1 MISKNSVRNITEGV
15 FTPDYSSIYRKYT
28 ADTPSGTMLTTNVIK
43 QSATV
48 DLIDNENI
56 NDSEYKIKEAEKII
70 SKNILYAIYNFN
82 ISSKYCNY
90 SNYIGQHIH
99 TYNYTN
105 LDNPEIPSFKKL
117 NLYLDEIGII
127 LNNHNGIIINNDIAI
142 QLCSTLQEF
151 IEEIKECTIDVY
163 SLVMDNKIY
172 NVTAD
177 NFIINSEKLFKG
189 VSEFNT
195 KRFIGDNQ
203 NVNSYFDDV
212 KTNYCDIA
220 KSVAGY
226 NDGLHK
232 VIIKLNNIMNRLS
245 KSENTY
251 SQLTLQINGKKEE
264 LRKVLYTFAMKYLNA
279 ANILY
284 SIKASCICEYLQPS
298 SSDYDDIKTFEDKSF
313 DLDEYDI
320 DDNFDESFD
329 FEKEFVDFSYKTIE
343 LETAFFGYNFKTML
357 LEADTATS
365 TDQPKPN
372 SATST
377 DQPKPNSAD
386 VYSYKDPGGETTGFA
401 SSLQSLWNTIM
412 EFLTSLFNKL
422 KFATTQASNKLNELF
437 NNMSSMSIIAGNLV
451 KSDDGYSYKVYSV
464 SPKKVNERINTIKKF
479 PTIQSVVGINSAQD
493 VEEWVKNKDKME
505 KYTNPSSSDFA
516 KMCEDSIIV
525 KNGVTNFINGC
536 YKQIS
541 EDINTNKNN
550 NDNKESID
558 TVGNVFK
565 EPITKK
571 CIKNYF
577 AGYEINDVTQK
588 YKDIKDE
595 NVETTKKGI
604 LSSII
609 TVGQLKQMG
618 VEAIKNDIQTIPITN
633 LINNSITLINQSQSF
648 IDRLGNLLNDSAVK
662 KESVNLTVEKV
673 LEEYFAETEKVD
685 ANTNNKTTN
694 TNNKTT
700 NNNTNTNNK
709 TTNNNNTNNK
719 TTNNN
724 NTNNKTTNNTN
735 TNNKTTNNN
744 TNTNNNNKTTNNNTN
759 EKVDGLV
766 ELRNLLAKTIN
777 VYCNGYVSTTAS
789 AMSEVYSQLCNNYY
803 NIFNALLE
811 SPLQIAEQQNNQ
823 QQPQQ
828 NNQQNNQQQPQQ
840 NNQQNNQQQPQQ
852 NNQQ

>member
-28 ADTPSGTMLTTNVIK
+28 ADTPSGAMLTTNVIK

-172 NVTAD
+172 NVTVD

-189 VSEFNT
+189 ISEFST
-195 KRFIGDNQ
+195 RRFIGDNQ

-284 SIKASCICEYLQPS
+284 SIKASCIQEYLQPS

-313 DLDEYDI
+313 DLDEYNI
-320 DDNFDESFD
+320 DNNFDTLDESFD
-329 FEKEFVDFSYKTIE
+329 FEKEFVDFSYKTID

-357 LEADTATS
+357 LEADTTTS

-372 SATST
+372 ST
-377 DQPKPNSAD
+377 DK
-386 VYSYKDPGGETTGFA
+386 YSYKDPGGETPGFA
-401 SSLQSLWNTIM
+401 SLLQSLWNKII

-437 NNMSSMSIIAGNLV
+437 NNTSSMSTIAGNLV
-451 KSDDGYSYKVYSV
+451 KSDDNYSYKVYSV
-464 SPKKVNERINTIKKF
+464 SPKKVNERINTIKNF
-479 PTIQSVVGINSAQD
+479 PTIQSVVQIKSAQD
-493 VEEWVKNKDKME
+493 IEESIKLKDEAVKH
-505 KYTNPSSSDFA
+505 YTNPSSSDFV
-516 KMCEDSIIV
+516 KMCQDSISV
-525 KNGVTNFINGC
+525 KNGVTNFINSC

-541 EDINTNKNN
+541 ADINTNENN
-550 NDNKESID
+550 NDNEESID
-558 TVGNVFK
+558 AVSKVFK
-565 EPITKK
+565 APITKK

-588 YKDIKDE
+588 YNDIKDE
-595 NVETTKKGI
+595 NDETTKKGI

-633 LINNSITLINQSQSF
+633 LINNADTLIGQSQSF
-648 IDRLGNLLNDSAVK
+648 INRLGSLLNESAAK

-685 ANTNNKTTN
+685 ANNNK
-694 TNNKTT
+694 
-700 NNNTNTNNK
+700 
-709 TTNNNNTNNK
+709 
-719 TTNNN
+719 
-724 NTNNKTTNNTN
+724 
-735 TNNKTTNNN
+735 
-744 TNTNNNNKTTNNNTN
+744 TN
-759 EKVDGLV
+759 EKVDALAK
-766 ELRNLLAKTIN
+766 LRNLIAKTIN
-777 VYCNGYVSTTAS
+777 AYCNGYVSTTAS

-803 NIFNALLE
+803 NIFNALLA

-823 QQPQQ
+823 QQQPQQ
-828 NNQQNNQQQPQQ
+828 NNQHQQPQQNNQQQQPQQ
-840 NNQQNNQQQPQQ
+840 NNQQQQPQQ

>member
-172 NVTAD
+172 NVTAE

-284 SIKASCICEYLQPS
+284 SIKASCIYEYLQPS

-313 DLDEYDI
+313 DFDEYDI

-357 LEADTATS
+357 LEADTANS

-372 SATST
+372 SANST

-541 EDINTNKNN
+541 ADINTNKNN

-595 NVETTKKGI
+595 NIETTKKGI

-633 LINNSITLINQSQSF
+633 LINNATTLINQSQSF

-685 ANTNNKTTN
+685 TN

-700 NNNTNTNNK
+700 NNNTNTNK
-709 TTNNNNTNNK
+709 
-719 TTNNN
+719 
-724 NTNNKTTNNTN
+724 
-735 TNNKTTNNN
+735 
-744 TNTNNNNKTTNNNTN
+744 
-759 EKVDGLV
+759 KVDGLV

-828 NNQQNNQQQPQQ
+828 NNQ
-840 NNQQNNQQQPQQ
+840 
-852 NNQQ
+852 

>member
-48 DLIDNENI
+48 DLIDNESI

-90 SNYIGQHIH
+90 SNYIGQRIH

-142 QLCSTLQEF
+142 QLCLTLQEF

-189 VSEFNT
+189 ISEFST
-195 KRFIGDNQ
+195 RRFIGDNQ

-245 KSENTY
+245 KSENNY
-251 SQLTLQINGKKEE
+251 SQLTFQINDKKEE

-284 SIKASCICEYLQPS
+284 SIKASCIQEYLQPS
-298 SSDYDDIKTFEDKSF
+298 SSDYDDIKTFEDKSS

-320 DDNFDESFD
+320 DDNFDKLDESFD

-357 LEADTATS
+357 LEADTTA
-365 TDQPKPN
+365 
-372 SATST
+372 ST

-386 VYSYKDPGGETTGFA
+386 EYSYKKDPGGEITKFA
-401 SSLQSLWNTIM
+401 SSLQSLWNKIM

-422 KFATTQASNKLNELF
+422 KFAITQASNKLNELF
-437 NNMSSMSIIAGNLV
+437 NNTNSMSIIAGNLV
-451 KSDDGYSYKVYSV
+451 KSDDNYSYKVYSV
-464 SPKKVNERINTIKKF
+464 SPKKVNERINTIKNF
-479 PTIQSVVGINSAQD
+479 PTIQSVVQIKSAQD
-493 VEEWVKNKDKME
+493 VEEWIKNKDIVLKN
-505 KYTNPSSSDFA
+505 TNLSSSDFA
-516 KMCEDSIIV
+516 KMCEESIFV

-541 EDINTNKNN
+541 ADINTNENN
-550 NDNKESID
+550 NDNEESID
-558 TVGNVFK
+558 AVSKVFK
-565 EPITKK
+565 APITKK

-588 YKDIKDE
+588 YNDIKDE
-595 NVETTKKGI
+595 NNETTKKGI

-609 TVGQLKQMG
+609 TVAQLKQMG

-633 LINNSITLINQSQSF
+633 LINNANTLIGQSQSF
-648 IDRLGNLLNDSAVK
+648 INRLGNLLNESAAK

-685 ANTNNKTTN
+685 ANTNKS
-694 TNNKTT
+694 
-700 NNNTNTNNK
+700 
-709 TTNNNNTNNK
+709 
-719 TTNNN
+719 
-724 NTNNKTTNNTN
+724 
-735 TNNKTTNNN
+735 
-744 TNTNNNNKTTNNNTN
+744 N
-759 EKVDGLV
+759 EKVDALV
-766 ELRNLLAKTIN
+766 KLRNLISKTIN

-803 NIFNALLE
+803 NIFNALLA

-823 QQPQQ
+823 QQ
-828 NNQQNNQQQPQQ
+828 QPQQ
-840 NNQQNNQQQPQQ
+840 NQ
-852 NNQQ
+852 

>member
-117 NLYLDEIGII
+117 NLYLDEIDIV

-189 VSEFNT
+189 ISEFNT

-284 SIKASCICEYLQPS
+284 SIKASCIYEYLQPS

-372 SATST
+372 ST

-451 KSDDGYSYKVYSV
+451 KSDDNYSYKVYSV
-464 SPKKVNERINTIKKF
+464 SPKKVNERINTIKNF

-505 KYTNPSSSDFA
+505 NYTNPSSSDFA
-516 KMCEDSIIV
+516 KMCDDSINV

-541 EDINTNKNN
+541 ADINTNENN
-550 NDNKESID
+550 NANEESID
-558 TVGNVFK
+558 TLSKVFK

-577 AGYEINDVTQK
+577 AGYEINDVTQQ

-595 NVETTKKGI
+595 NIETTKKGI

-633 LINNSITLINQSQSF
+633 LINNATTLISQSESF
-648 IDRLGNLLNDSAVK
+648 INRLGNLLNDSAVK

-673 LEEYFAETEKVD
+673 LEEYFAETKKVD
-685 ANTNNKTTN
+685 ANKTTN
-694 TNNKTT
+694 TNN
-700 NNNTNTNNK
+700 NK
-709 TTNNNNTNNK
+709 
-719 TTNNN
+719 
-724 NTNNKTTNNTN
+724 
-735 TNNKTTNNN
+735 
-744 TNTNNNNKTTNNNTN
+744 
-759 EKVDGLV
+759 KVDGLV
-766 ELRNLLAKTIN
+766 ELRNLISKTIN
-777 VYCNGYVSTTAS
+777 VYCNGYVGTTAS

-828 NNQQNNQQQPQQ
+828 NNQQQP
-840 NNQQNNQQQPQQ
+840 QQNNQQQPQQ
-852 NNQQ
+852 NNQQQPQQNNQQQPQQNNQQQPQQNNQQQPQQNNQQ

>member
-1 MISKNSVRNITEGV
+1 MISKNSVRDITEGV

-28 ADTPSGTMLTTNVIK
+28 ADTPSGAMLTTNVIK

-284 SIKASCICEYLQPS
+284 SIKASCIYEYLQPS

-386 VYSYKDPGGETTGFA
+386 TYSYKDPGGETTGFA

-412 EFLTSLFNKL
+412 DFLTSLFNKL
-422 KFATTQASNKLNELF
+422 KFATTQASNNLNELF

-451 KSDDGYSYKVYSV
+451 KSDDNYSYKVYSV
-464 SPKKVNERINTIKKF
+464 SPKKVNERINTIKNF
-479 PTIQSVVGINSAQD
+479 PTIQSVVGISSAQE

-505 KYTNPSSSDFA
+505 NYTNPSSSDFA
-516 KMCEDSIIV
+516 KMCDDSINV

-541 EDINTNKNN
+541 ADINTNKNN
-550 NDNKESID
+550 NDNEESID
-558 TVGNVFK
+558 VVSKVFK
-565 EPITKK
+565 ESITKK

-595 NVETTKKGI
+595 NIETTKKGI

-633 LINNSITLINQSQSF
+633 LINNATTLISQSESF
-648 IDRLGNLLNDSAVK
+648 INRLGNLLNDSAVK

-673 LEEYFAETEKVD
+673 LEEYFAETKKVD
-685 ANTNNKTTN
+685 ANNKT

-709 TTNNNNTNNK
+709 TNKTTNNNNNNNTNKTTNNNNTTNNNTNK

-724 NTNNKTTNNTN
+724 NTNNN
-735 TNNKTTNNN
+735 
-744 TNTNNNNKTTNNNTN
+744 NTNNNNNN
-759 EKVDGLV
+759 EKADGLV
-766 ELRNLLAKTIN
+766 KLRDLISKTIN
-777 VYCNGYVSTTAS
+777 GYCNGYVGTTAS

-823 QQPQQ
+823 QQ
-828 NNQQNNQQQPQQ
+828 QQPQQ
-840 NNQQNNQQQPQQ
+840 NNQQ
-852 NNQQ
+852 